1 MSGYATR
8 SPVVERGTDDAGTT
22 TSDMLALP
30 SGQNHSARGPER
42 LPAFLALA
50 KQTGGVYAEN
60 QAGMTVEQALTAAD
74 LDFTVSLHEFGTML
88 EDPSSNNLAPTTWV
102 PGVDKMRNVIAT
114 SRKGRRRSM
123 GVAGKGYKPV
133 QPRQAAQFGQAVLEE
148 GGATVVAAAGYGDP
162 QGSRMYLAL
171 KMPEGIKVG
180 GQDAH
185 DLYLTIGNS
194 FNRETGLWGCVAP
207 IRIACTNQAAA
218 TFGKFSNRF
227 ILRHTG
233 DMEGKV
239 SEVQY
244 ALKLTNGF
252 AEQYA
257 LFAEKMLGQR
267 MFGTE
272 IDNFLE
278 KVLATPA
285 RVATD
290 RGEEQWADRRR
301 EVKTIITSGDNN
313 EFGRGTRYA
322 AYQGVA
328 EWADWRSKA
337 NTDLGRYTRLVDGG
351 EVENIKIRAASL
363 LMSGV

>member
-1 MSGYATR
+1 MSGHVNH
-8 SPVVERGTDDAGTT
+8 SPVQERGTDDTGTT
-22 TSDMLALP
+22 VSDVAALP
-30 SGQNHSARGPER
+30 QFGTYADARR
-42 LPAFLALA
+42 RMPAFLALA
-50 KQTGGVYAEN
+50 KQTGGVYVEN
-60 QAGMTVEQALTAAD
+60 GSGMTAERALVAAD
-74 LDFTVSLHEFGTML
+74 LDFTVSLHEYGTHL
-88 EDPSSNNLAPTTWV
+88 DTGDGHTEWV
-102 PGVDKMRNVIAT
+102 PGVKKMRNVIAT
-114 SRKGRRRSM
+114 WRDGSRRLAM
-123 GVAGKGYKPV
+123 GVAGKGYQPV
-133 QPRQAAQFGQAVLEE
+133 QPAQAAQFGQAVLEE

-162 QGSRMYLAL
+162 RGSRMYLAL

-180 GQDAH
+180 GQDPH

-218 TFGKFSNRF
+218 LFGKFSNRF

-252 AEQYA
+252 AERYA
-257 LFAEKMLGQR
+257 QFAEAMLAEPMAGA
-267 MFGTE
+267 E
-272 IDNFLE
+272 IDAFLE

-290 RGEEQWADRRR
+290 RGAQQWDDRRR
-301 EVKTIITSGDNN
+301 EVKAIITSGANN

-322 AYQGVA
+322 AYNGVT
-328 EWADWRSKA
+328 EWADWLSKA
-337 NTDLGRYTRLVDGG
+337 NTDLGRYTRMVDGG
-351 EVENIKIRAASL
+351 EVEKYKLHAAKL